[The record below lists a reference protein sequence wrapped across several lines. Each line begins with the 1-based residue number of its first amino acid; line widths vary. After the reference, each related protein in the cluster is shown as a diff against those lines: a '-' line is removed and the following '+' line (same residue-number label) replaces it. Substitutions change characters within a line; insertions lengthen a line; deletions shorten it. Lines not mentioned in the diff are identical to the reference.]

1 MTARLIRWFFISL
14 VLVLTSAHASASDL
28 VTDRAFFED
37 QRGDMTFEQ
46 VKQAQFSKTDKV
58 LSKGYLRGALWVR
71 LTVDAPDEARPLVLQ
86 LFPAVLDEVTIFSI
100 NQPNAGPAAG
110 ARLGRRLLGHRTL
123 IDATSGVNSYYLRV
137 KTPGLMLVSANILTE
152 DQAHQEDIKRGI
164 VLGAVLACCIPIMI
178 GMFILIVKRR
188 EPLHILFLLNFS
200 VSVAV
205 YFGWFGYLREFFDP
219 QGWFGSSAFIT
230 FLGVIN
236 IFTGFLF
243 VRALLERFGLPRWGK
258 YLFNL
263 FFVLYVPLF
272 LFFFLLDRQLVLN
285 FSTSLGLGA
294 SVFCLI
300 LTVAVFR
307 RQKSATWLIAT
318 ILFLALLLLLR
329 SLLMVRGIVAPDGS
343 TLYLLAFRIFFFAV
357 FFLSIIFLIDREK
370 QSLIQ
375 TSILN
380 ETVARSQAE
389 SEKNRREIQER
400 FMTML
405 MHELKTPLAII
416 QLAAT
421 SLGRHLLPNSGD
433 ATRVTNINRSVDDLN
448 ALIERCAQ
456 ADQIEQGVDLIHEQ
470 LFAVTTLTD
479 DLLQTVDASRIR
491 LVGTQAQ
498 TVFSD
503 YQYVRLILRNLLSNA
518 LKYSPADSMIELQIE
533 STSVNN
539 VACVSF
545 RVVNTVGAAGMPDPA
560 QVFSRYYR
568 SEAARQHV
576 GAGLGL
582 WLAQA
587 VARQLGSEVHFQA
600 PHGQVEFSFCLAQ
613 A

>member
-1 MTARLIRWFFISL
+1 M
-14 VLVLTSAHASASDL
+14 
-28 VTDRAFFED
+28 
-37 QRGDMTFEQ
+37 
-46 VKQAQFSKTDKV
+46 
-58 LSKGYLRGALWVR
+58 
-71 LTVDAPDEARPLVLQ
+71 
-86 LFPAVLDEVTIFSI
+86 
-100 NQPNAGPAAG
+100 
-110 ARLGRRLLGHRTL
+110 
-123 IDATSGVNSYYLRV
+123 
-137 KTPGLMLVSANILTE
+137 
-152 DQAHQEDIKRGI
+152 
-164 VLGAVLACCIPIMI
+164 
-178 GMFILIVKRR
+178 
-188 EPLHILFLLNFS
+188 
-200 VSVAV
+200 
-205 YFGWFGYLREFFDP
+205 
-219 QGWFGSSAFIT
+219 
-230 FLGVIN
+230 
-236 IFTGFLF
+236 
-243 VRALLERFGLPRWGK
+243 
-258 YLFNL
+258 
-263 FFVLYVPLF
+263 LYVPLF

-307 RQKSATWLIAT
+307 RQKPSTWLIAT
-318 ILFLALLLLLR
+318 ILFMALLLLLR

-357 FFLSIIFLIDREK
+357 FFLTIIFLIDREK

-380 ETVARSQAE
+380 EAMARQLAE
-389 SEKNRREIQER
+389 SEKNRRKMQER

-433 ATRVTNINRSVDDLN
+433 ATRVKNINRSVDDLN
-448 ALIERCAQ
+448 ALIERCVQ
-456 ADQIEQGVDLIHEQ
+456 ADQIELGVDLINKQ
-470 LFAVTTLTD
+470 QFSVATLTD
-479 DLLQTVDASRIR
+479 DVLQMVDANRIR
-491 LVGTQAQ
+491 LVGAHAQ
-498 TVFSD
+498 LVFSD

-518 LKYSPADSMIELQIE
+518 LKYSPADSTIELQIE
-533 STSVNN
+533 STFVKN

-545 RVVNTVGAAGMPDPA
+545 RVLNTVGAAGMPDPA

-568 SEAARQHV
+568 TEAARQHV

-587 VARQLGSEVHFQA
+587 VARQLGSEVNFHSHQGQA
-600 PHGQVEFSFCLAQ
+600 VFGFCLAQ

>member
-1 MTARLIRWFFISL
+1 
-14 VLVLTSAHASASDL
+14 
-28 VTDRAFFED
+28 
-37 QRGDMTFEQ
+37 
-46 VKQAQFSKTDKV
+46 
-58 LSKGYLRGALWVR
+58 
-71 LTVDAPDEARPLVLQ
+71 
-86 LFPAVLDEVTIFSI
+86 
-100 NQPNAGPAAG
+100 
-110 ARLGRRLLGHRTL
+110 
-123 IDATSGVNSYYLRV
+123 
-137 KTPGLMLVSANILTE
+137 
-152 DQAHQEDIKRGI
+152 
-164 VLGAVLACCIPIMI
+164 
-178 GMFILIVKRR
+178 
-188 EPLHILFLLNFS
+188 
-200 VSVAV
+200 
-205 YFGWFGYLREFFDP
+205 
-219 QGWFGSSAFIT
+219 
-230 FLGVIN
+230 
-236 IFTGFLF
+236 
-243 VRALLERFGLPRWGK
+243 
-258 YLFNL
+258 
-263 FFVLYVPLF
+263 
-272 LFFFLLDRQLVLN
+272 
-285 FSTSLGLGA
+285 
-294 SVFCLI
+294 
-300 LTVAVFR
+300 
-307 RQKSATWLIAT
+307 
-318 ILFLALLLLLR
+318 
-329 SLLMVRGIVAPDGS
+329 MVRGIVAPDGS

-600 PHGQVEFSFCLAQ
+600 PHGQVVFGFCLAQ